1 MFDQDIE
8 ALRNKRK
15 LLIRRIMLGV
25 IYVALALW
33 AFWLV
38 YIAVQHFMVNDDTD
52 VTQPEVITSLQKV
65 SSPST
70 STETTS
76 IATSS
81 DIDPA
86 LNNAVVRK
94 TFQQQLIA
102 FDATHNNVF
111 TDADFLNW
119 LSASNQ
125 SDKKIAVSNSKA
137 KALTLFASA
146 HYQEAVVELQRAD
159 EKANAVTQSWH
170 QAYEDK
176 LNQAQQAY
184 NKEDVKLAELYL
196 NQALAIKPNE
206 PRGLSL
212 QQQLNSYPRVAE
224 LLSAL
229 KVAKIENNLQK
240 QADTLQQI
248 IAQDS
253 TRIGLVKELGVVT
266 KKLNDDRFNQ
276 AIRRGVVAIEQENV
290 SAANTAYKQAKAIY
304 PQRTEVVS
312 LQKKIA
318 QQQAAVNLQTSL
330 TNVKKAVQAD
340 DWQRV
345 LALSKAKTN
354 TALQDYA
361 TQAQQILQQQKTAAA
376 YLARPERLQ
385 DQGVRQQ
392 AQNFIK
398 SNISLTLKSPAF
410 AQQVALL
417 SQKVEDANR
426 QQELRITSDG
436 KTDIWVL
443 GVGHVGK
450 VAKSTEKS
458 IQLYPGKYTLEGRC
472 EGYRNKQQSI
482 TLSSSAVGN
491 IYLVCDERI

>member
-15 LLIRRIMLGV
+15 LLIRRTMLGV

-52 VTQPEVITSLQKV
+52 VTQPEAITSLQKV

-81 DIDPA
+81 DIDPV

-94 TFQQQLIA
+94 AFQQQLLA

-146 HYQEAVVELQRAD
+146 HYQEAVVELQQAD
-159 EKANAVTQSWH
+159 EKAKALTQSWH

-184 NKEDVKLAELYL
+184 NKEDVKPAELYL
-196 NQALAIKPNE
+196 NQALVIKPNE

-212 QQQLNSYPRVAE
+212 QQQLNSYPYVAE
-224 LLSAL
+224 LLAAL

-276 AIRRGVVAIEQENV
+276 AISRGVVAIEQENV

-330 TNVKKAVQAD
+330 INVKKAAQAD

-345 LALSKAKTN
+345 LAISKEKTN
-354 TALQDYA
+354 AVLKDYA
-361 TQAQQILQQQKTAAA
+361 IQAQQILLQQKTAAA

-398 SNISLTLKSPAF
+398 SNISLTLKSPTF
-410 AQQVALL
+410 AKQIEQL
-417 SQKVEDANR
+417 SNKVDSANQ

-482 TLSSSAVGN
+482 TLSSSTVGN
-491 IYLVCDERI
+491 VYLVCDERI

>member
-1 MFDQDIE
+1 VFDQDIE
-8 ALRNKRK
+8 VLRNKRK

-52 VTQPEVITSLQKV
+52 VTQPEAITSLQKV
-65 SSPST
+65 SNPST
-70 STETTS
+70 ATTS

-81 DIDPA
+81 GIDPV

-94 TFQQQLIA
+94 AFQQQLIA
-102 FDATHNNVF
+102 FDAAHNNVF
-111 TDADFLNW
+111 TDTDFLHW

-125 SDKKIAVSNSKA
+125 SDKKIVVSHSKA

-146 HYQEAVVELQRAD
+146 HYQGAVVELQQAD
-159 EKANAVTQSWH
+159 EKAKALTQLWH
-170 QAYEDK
+170 QAYEDN

-184 NKEDVKLAELYL
+184 NKENVKPAELYI

-224 LLSAL
+224 LLAAL
-229 KVAKIENNLQK
+229 KVAKIENNLQR

-253 TRIGLVKELGVVT
+253 TRIGLVKELDIVT
-266 KKLNDDRFNQ
+266 QKLNDDRFNQ
-276 AIRRGVVAIEQENV
+276 AISRGVVAIEQENV
-290 SAANTAYKQAKAIY
+290 AAANNAYKQAKAIY
-304 PQRTEVVS
+304 PQRTEVIS

-318 QQQAAVNLQTSL
+318 QQQAAVNLQASL

-354 TALQDYA
+354 TVLKDYA
-361 TQAQQILQQQKTAAA
+361 TQAQQILLQQKTATA

-385 DQGVRQQ
+385 YQGVRQQ
-392 AQNFIK
+392 AQDFIK
-398 SNISLTLKSPAF
+398 NNIILTLKSPTF
-410 AQQVALL
+410 AQQVELL
-417 SQKVEDANR
+417 SQKVNDANR

-450 VAKSTEKS
+450 VAKSIVKS
-458 IQLYPGKYTLEGRC
+458 IQIYPGKYTLEGRC

-482 TLSSSAVGN
+482 TLSSSTIGN

>member
-1 MFDQDIE
+1 VFDQDIE

-81 DIDPA
+81 GIDPV

-94 TFQQQLIA
+94 AFQQQLIA

-125 SDKKIAVSNSKA
+125 SDKKISVSNSKA

-146 HYQEAVVELQRAD
+146 HYQEAVVELQQAD
-159 EKANAVTQSWH
+159 EKAKALTQLWH
-170 QAYEDK
+170 QAYENK

-184 NKEDVKLAELYL
+184 NKEDVKPAELYL

-224 LLSAL
+224 LLAAL

-276 AIRRGVVAIEQENV
+276 AISRGVVAIEQENV

-330 TNVKKAVQAD
+330 ARVKKAIQAD

-354 TALQDYA
+354 TVLKDYA

-392 AQNFIK
+392 AQDFIK
-398 SNISLTLKSPAF
+398 SNISLTLKSPTF
-410 AQQVALL
+410 AQQVELL
-417 SQKVEDANR
+417 SQKVDDANR

-482 TLSSSAVGN
+482 TLSSSTVGN
-491 IYLVCDERI
+491 VYLVCDERI